1 MVATDL
7 KMLHQH
13 LRDQLRV
20 ANEAY
25 SCFADKKREDM
36 PDWKVGTKVWL
47 DLHNVKTKRPMKKLD
62 SKHAGPFQ
70 ILAKIS
76 THMYRL
82 QLPVSMRGIH
92 DVFHVSLL
100 EKTHEDTF
108 PQRRQPPPPP
118 IEIDG
123 EQVYEVADILDS
135 RRRGRKVH
143 YLVRWEGYGPEDDTW
158 EPLEALSGAK
168 ELLEDFH
175 STYPHKPRAT

>member
-1 MVATDL
+1 MVVTNL

-13 LRDQLRV
+13 LQDQLKV

-25 SCFADKKREDM
+25 SHFVDRKREDM
-36 PDWKVGTKVWL
+36 PDWKVGMKVWL
-47 DLHNVKTKRPMKKLD
+47 DLHNVKTKRLMKKLD
-62 SKHAGPFQ
+62 LKQAGPFQ

-76 THMYRL
+76 THAYQL
-82 QLPVSMRGIH
+82 QLPVSMQGIH

-108 PQRRQPPPPP
+108 PQRKQPPSPPPPPP

-135 RRRGRKVH
+135 RRR
-143 YLVRWEGYGPEDDTW
+143 
-158 EPLEALSGAK
+158 
-168 ELLEDFH
+168 
-175 STYPHKPRAT
+175 

>member
-7 KMLHQH
+7 KTLHQH
-13 LRDQLRV
+13 LQDQLKV
-20 ANEAY
+20 VNEAY
-25 SCFADKKREDM
+25 LCFADKKREDM
-36 PDWKVGTKVWL
+36 PDWKVGMKVWL

-62 SKHAGPFQ
+62 SKRAGPFQ

-76 THMYRL
+76 THAYQL

-108 PQRRQPPPPP
+108 PQHRQPPPPP
-118 IEIDG
+118 IEING

-135 RRRGRKVH
+135 
-143 YLVRWEGYGPEDDTW
+143 
-158 EPLEALSGAK
+158 
-168 ELLEDFH
+168 
-175 STYPHKPRAT
+175 